1 MDAEIVRAEASK
13 HGNAVAEGDMA
24 TAGSS
29 LAKEAY
35 GQAGEVMKA
44 MPKEIRSAEVASV
57 EAEGERFIA
66 RIVYR
71 GDDSETVVASTW
83 EERDGQPKIV
93 ALQTA

>member
-1 MDAEIVRAEASK
+1 MDVEMVRAEASK
-13 HGNAVAEGDMA
+13 HGDAVAGGDMA

-57 EAEGERFIA
+57 EPEGEGFIA
-66 RIVYR
+66 KIVYR

-83 EERDGQPKIV
+83 EEREGQPKIV
-93 ALQTA
+93 GLRIA